1 MQCSR
6 HNVPLHVS
14 LNIILRILCVCVC
27 VCVLCD
33 IPVRAFE
40 FLLVCVYLTHS
51 LSLSLSNPIQMGPR
65 ALDGA
70 GVSAASTS
78 AGIIQEFCR
87 HPWRPAL
94 GFCA

>member
-1 MQCSR
+1 MQCTR

-14 LNIILRILCVCVC
+14 LNIILRLLCVC

-33 IPVRAFE
+33 VPLRAFE

-87 HPWRPAL
+87 HPWRTAL